1 MDSMK
6 ITDIVCMLLG
16 HDGPPPDV
24 ALEMFMRLY
33 DRAHSRYM
41 AAVAMFAFM
50 TMSVLGVLIASAV
63 SWEDT
68 RVSLLAVIALV
79 FLMAATMVLSRR
91 LSQLSRDYLDIIRV
105 YNLMGRYMRSG
116 RHLYAERPR

>member
-24 ALEMFMRLY
+24 TLEMFMRLY

-41 AAVAMFAFM
+41 AAVGMFAVM
-50 TMSVLGVLIASAV
+50 TMCVLGVLIASAV

-68 RVSLLAVIALV
+68 KVSLLAVIALV

-116 RHLYAERPR
+116 RHLYAEGPR